1 LDVRPGS
8 RTRATGEVADAT
20 RAARPHG
27 RHRRPPE
34 PHRFEVATD
43 DRAWDAFVAS
53 VGGSHT
59 QASVWA
65 QVKATLGWQALRVVA
80 RRGDDIVGGAQLLVR
95 PVRGLG
101 AVGYVANGPVLQRPD
116 PSLADQLL
124 AQVRRTARSHR
135 VQHVTMQPFRDGDVL
150 ADALARR
157 GDLPSTTKV
166 TPQATSL
173 LDLGVGTDGLLAGMS
188 ARTRYNVRLGPRR
201 GLVVREGDERD
212 LEAYTRLLRATATR
226 QGFVPLPDRYFTSMW
241 DVLHPRGHLRLT
253 VAELDGEVLAA
264 QLAVAFGDTVTNKM
278 SVWSGRHGAYR
289 PNEAIQWS
297 TIRWAAERGY
307 RWYDL
312 EGIALRAAR
321 ALLAGEP
328 LPDSVRQSVT
338 SFKLGFGGRVVVLPP
353 AYEDLYNPAL
363 RWGYTRLYPRVRDH
377 RAVRRFVKRVRT
389 RPSGAREAG
398 GRSHG

>member
-1 LDVRPGS
+1 LEVPRGTGTP
-8 RTRATGEVADAT
+8 ATGEVGATPAT
-20 RAARPHG
+20 RLHARY
-27 RHRRPPE
+27 RRPSE
-34 PHRFEVATD
+34 PHPCELSTD
-43 DRAWDAFVAS
+43 DGAWDAFVAS

-65 QVKATLGWQALRVVA
+65 QVKATLGWQTLRVVA
-80 RRGDDIVGGAQLLVR
+80 RQGDDIVGGAQLLVR

-101 AVGYVANGPVLQRPD
+101 AAGYIANGPVPQQPD
-116 PSLADQLL
+116 PALADQLL
-124 AQVRRTARSHR
+124 AHVRRSARSHR
-135 VQHVTMQPFRDGDVL
+135 VQHVTVQPSREGDVV

-157 GDLPSTTKV
+157 GALLSTTKV
-166 TPQATSL
+166 TPPATSL
-173 LDLGVGTDGLLAGMS
+173 LDLDVGTDELLAGMS

-201 GLVVREGDERD
+201 GLVLREGDERD

-278 SVWSGRHGAYR
+278 SVWSGRHGAHR

-297 TIRWAAERGY
+297 TIKWAAERGY

-312 EGIALRAAR
+312 EGIALRAAQ
-321 ALLAGEP
+321 AVLAGEP
-328 LPDSVRQSVT
+328 LPDSARQSVT

-377 RAVRRFVKRVRT
+377 RAVRRHVKRIRT
-389 RPSGAREAG
+389 RPSGARAR
-398 GRSHG
+398 GRARG